1 MRVIIADTFT
11 SLFSSQ
17 LSSPA
22 IKSRFI
28 GLHYNLFFAR
38 ASKSICLEFLETG
51 RQAND
56 HQVFETPRGST
67 RKMNDIA
74 KLTQELEYVRS
85 ISNPS
90 HLKPYSKKRG
100 LFQSYY
106 ISWVMKKYAMIS
118 TLDEAS
124 IKKILH
130 LASLGFLFEN
140 KNWCNIFAL
149 YSDEIQTSVLVFC
162 WFSVARLLNTALE
175 IVVQTWKKCNLLLK
189 LTF

>member
-1 MRVIIADTFT
+1 MSTQNVNVARFARNVEWDVLCDFQTPCLWSKMRVITADTFT

-56 HQVFETPRGST
+56 HQVFETLRGST

-124 IKKILH
+124 IKKNS
-130 LASLGFLFEN
+130 APR
-140 KNWCNIFAL
+140 FARFF
-149 YSDEIQTSVLVFC
+149 I
-162 WFSVARLLNTALE
+162 
-175 IVVQTWKKCNLLLK
+175 WKQK
-189 LTF
+189 LM